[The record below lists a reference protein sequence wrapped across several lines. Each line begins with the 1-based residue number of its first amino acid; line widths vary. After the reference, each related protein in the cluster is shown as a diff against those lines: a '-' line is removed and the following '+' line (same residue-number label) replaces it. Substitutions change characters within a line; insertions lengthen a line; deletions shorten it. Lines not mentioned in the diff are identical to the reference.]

1 MKKVKYLVLI
11 MIILLTGCGK
21 KNNADILDSPDKVVA
36 RYCDILVK
44 GNYGDILDIADMP
57 ESEFITKD
65 AIEGAKSNFRE
76 RFMKNNNDAI
86 SCTYTKAADDNEKIS
101 YKLVINDSETKT
113 IDVKK
118 SNNKV
123 MLDNI
128 YTDADIYSISGSKVT
143 IGGIDASKYKVD
155 DNDTYFGWFT
165 DHYKITIL
173 YDDNSTVEATHPLLS
188 IPQRTSFKQFF
199 RIVFP
204 QSFNS
209 QNHPNGNS
217 DTSQLLEES
226 IINVDDYNKIEKLAN
241 DVIFPLIKDVFDGND
256 VNKYN
261 NYFVNA
267 DTSSLSNINLD
278 SVERLNDDM
287 SIYNFEIE
295 SEDKIV
301 VCINYGYYSN
311 GNSATTFFEI
321 IKNDNDW
328 KIEKVKKDI
337 LN

>member
-1 MKKVKYLVLI
+1 M
-11 MIILLTGCGK
+11 
-21 KNNADILDSPDKVVA
+21 
-36 RYCDILVK
+36 
-44 GNYGDILDIADMP
+44 
-57 ESEFITKD
+57 
-65 AIEGAKSNFRE
+65 
-76 RFMKNNNDAI
+76 
-86 SCTYTKAADDNEKIS
+86 
-101 YKLVINDSETKT
+101 
-113 IDVKK
+113 
-118 SNNKV
+118 
-123 MLDNI
+123 
-128 YTDADIYSISGSKVT
+128 
-143 IGGIDASKYKVD
+143 
-155 DNDTYFGWFT
+155 
-165 DHYKITIL
+165 
-173 YDDNSTVEATHPLLS
+173 
-188 IPQRTSFKQFF
+188 
-199 RIVFP
+199 
-204 QSFNS
+204 
-209 QNHPNGNS
+209 
-217 DTSQLLEES
+217 EES

-267 DTSSLSNINLD
+267 DTNSLSNINLD
-278 SVERLNDDM
+278 RVERLNDDM

>member
-1 MKKVKYLVLI
+1 
-11 MIILLTGCGK
+11 
-21 KNNADILDSPDKVVA
+21 
-36 RYCDILVK
+36 
-44 GNYGDILDIADMP
+44 
-57 ESEFITKD
+57 
-65 AIEGAKSNFRE
+65 
-76 RFMKNNNDAI
+76 MKNNNDAI

-101 YKLVINDSETKT
+101 YKLVINGSETKT

-118 SNNKV
+118 GNNKV

-267 DTSSLSNINLD
+267 DTNSLSNINLD
-278 SVERLNDDM
+278 RVERLNDDM